1 MTILSKESENEL
13 TARVLALVESSI
25 TNHEKRKEEMKRYLR
40 IDEAT
45 VYCGVSRQTL
55 DRWVI
60 QHGLKQIKIG
70 QIISY
75 DRKDLDDLM
84 ARFKI

>member
-1 MTILSKESENEL
+1 MSVLSKEIEEEL
-13 TARVLALVESSI
+13 ATRVLALVEMGI
-25 TNHEKRKEEMKRYLR
+25 TKHEERKEEMRRYLR

-60 QHGLKQIKIG
+60 QYGLKQIKIG
-70 QIISY
+70 QITSY
-75 DRKDLDDLM
+75 DRKDLDEFM
-84 ARFKI
+84 SKNKI

>member
-60 QHGLKQIKIG
+60 QYGLKQIKIG
-70 QIISY
+70 QITSY
-75 DRKDLDDLM
+75 DRKDLDEFM
-84 ARFKI
+84 TKNKI